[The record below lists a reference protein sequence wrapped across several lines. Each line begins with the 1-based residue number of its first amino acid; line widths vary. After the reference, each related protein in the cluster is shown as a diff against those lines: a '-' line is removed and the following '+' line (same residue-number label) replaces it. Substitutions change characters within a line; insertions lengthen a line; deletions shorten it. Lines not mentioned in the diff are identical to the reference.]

1 MTEHPRTDGP
11 IEPENHTAQ
20 PAEPGHDPLRGSL
33 TSRTW
38 TAVAGLA
45 ILLVLLIVFIAQ
57 NTQSV
62 ALRFL
67 GWTWHPPLAV
77 ALLAAVAGGLLIAV
91 CAGTLRILQLRRRV
105 RRNKR
110 AAKAHAK
117 QLNED

>member
-1 MTEHPRTDGP
+1 MTDTPDRPTDRP
-11 IEPENHTAQ
+11 T
-20 PAEPGHDPLRGSL
+20 EPGSPAPEHDPLRGSW

-38 TAVAGLA
+38 TAVAGLGL
-45 ILLVLLIVFIAQ
+45 LLVLLIVFIAQ

-105 RRNKR
+105 RRDKR
-110 AAKAHAK
+110 AARRRDA
-117 QLNED
+117 D